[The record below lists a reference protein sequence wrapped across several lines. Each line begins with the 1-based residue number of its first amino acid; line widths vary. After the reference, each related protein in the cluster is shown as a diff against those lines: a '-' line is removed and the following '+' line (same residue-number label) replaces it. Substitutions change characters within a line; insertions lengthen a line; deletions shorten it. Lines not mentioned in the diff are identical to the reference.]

1 MALAPFEALAGLA
14 EKSRQSAKGLPQ
26 KIESVSRWRGLG
38 FTLLGVNFVAPMGQ
52 ISEMMEVPSSSTR
65 LPGVQPWVLG
75 LSNVRGRLL
84 PLFDLAMF
92 VGGELG
98 QQRKMHRVLVLETD
112 ELYSGILVERALGM
126 QQFELSQFDK
136 DADTDSLQGLR
147 SYLSGAYTDDQKRT
161 WHVFDFMRLAADP
174 RFANASL
181 V

>member
-1 MALAPFEALAGLA
+1 MAAAPFEALSNLA

-26 KIESVSRWRGLG
+26 KIESVAQWRGLG
-38 FTLLGVNFVAPMGQ
+38 FMLFGEHFVAPMGQ
-52 ISEMMEVPSSSTR
+52 ITEMMEVPTSSTR

-98 QQRKMHRVLVLETD
+98 LQRKLRRVLVLETD
-112 ELYSGILVERALGM
+112 DLFSGVIVERAMGM
-126 QQFELSQFDK
+126 QQFDQSQFK
-136 DADTDSLQGLR
+136 EKTVTGALQGLN
-147 SYLSGAYTDDQKRT
+147 SYISGVYSDDQGRS
-161 WHVFDFMRLAADP
+161 WHVFDFMRLAADQ